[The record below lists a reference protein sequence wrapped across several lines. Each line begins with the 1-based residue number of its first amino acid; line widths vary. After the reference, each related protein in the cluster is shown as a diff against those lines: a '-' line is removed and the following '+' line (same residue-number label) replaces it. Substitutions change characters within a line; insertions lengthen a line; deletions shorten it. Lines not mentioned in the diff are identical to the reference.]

1 MSSSRSTSV
10 EFSNDTR
17 NTLLIKVAQ
26 GLDHGE
32 WGAEPPD
39 RMTPGGHIYQWESH
53 SDGFL
58 TGTEGW
64 VRYYPVA
71 TNDNIV
77 IPSPVPDEATIYIH
91 WDNPFVGSNSYNTTA
106 PNPYQVVQDGG
117 TGTGDEAATAFHFG
131 GVNGPNTC
139 LPGFVWRN
147 AYPGDA
153 VCVTAQSRDQAAS
166 DNSQAS
172 SRVDPNGP
180 YGPNSCIVPYVWR
193 NAHPGD
199 AVCVTT
205 EVRDQVELDNSQAQ
219 NRIV

>member
-1 MSSSRSTSV
+1 MPNTYV
-10 EFSNDTR
+10 ALSNDTR

-32 WGAEPPD
+32 WGTEPPD
-39 RMTPGGHIYQWESH
+39 RIAPGGRIYQWESH

-71 TNDNIV
+71 ASDNIV
-77 IPSPVPDEATIYIH
+77 IPSPVPDAETIYIH
-91 WDNPFVGSNSYNTTA
+91 WDNPFVGSNSYDTTA
-106 PNPYQVVQDGG
+106 PNPYQLTQTGNQMGG
-117 TGTGDEAATAFHFG
+117 QAAVSYSLG

-153 VCVTAQSRDQAAS
+153 VCVTPQSRDQAAS
-166 DNSQAS
+166 DNSAAP

-180 YGPNSCIVPYVWR
+180 YGPNSCIQPYVWR
-193 NAHPGD
+193 NAYDGD
-199 AVCVTT
+199 AVCVTADI
-205 EVRDQVELDNSQAQ
+205 RDQVAIENSQAQ
-219 NRIV
+219 NTVV